1 MGKIVARFADGRF
14 LVQEEKLAEQGY
26 KMSGYSTV
34 GVPFRIGHVKTVEQ
48 ILTLEANVSGYG
60 GELGSLVAPAKE
72 ALISGDT
79 LLVILRRCDL
89 GSPTMT
95 GTGTATISGV
105 VASGIWSGIISGHGA
120 VISGYATTTVTVT
133 GPIGS
138 GSAALGALSGITSG
152 LAQYGELTS
161 GLTLI
166 SGKVN
171 IRANVIGF

>member
-1 MGKIVARFADGRF
+1 MAEIIARFADGRL

-34 GVPFRIGHVKTVEQ
+34 GVPFRIGNIKTVEK
-48 ILTLEANVSGYG
+48 ILTLEAHVSGYG

-72 ALISGDT
+72 AKISGDT

-95 GTGTATISGV
+95 GTATISGLTISSWITSASIAAG
-105 VASGIWSGIISGHGA
+105 ASGLI
-120 VISGYATTTVTVT
+120 ISGYAATTLT

-138 GSAALGALSGITSG
+138 GAAALGALSGITSG